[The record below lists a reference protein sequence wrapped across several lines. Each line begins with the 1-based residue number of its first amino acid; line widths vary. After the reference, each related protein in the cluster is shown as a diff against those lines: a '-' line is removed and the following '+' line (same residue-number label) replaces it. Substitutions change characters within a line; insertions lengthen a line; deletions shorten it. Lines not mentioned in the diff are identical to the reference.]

1 MLLEKIENGNSK
13 SNFCLSLCKY
23 SKDKIINIIENQIKE
38 DNEKYLKELLG
49 E

>member
-13 SNFCLSLCKY
+13 LNFCLSLCQY
-23 SKDKIINIIENQIKE
+23 SKDKIIDIIENEIKE
-38 DNEKYLKELLG
+38 DNKEYLKELLG